1 MEKNKNPKL
10 IHEKFTDVSRFTR
23 WVNQLDEKDKALDSF
38 KRKKKWGSTLVVF
51 FFLFALSFILFPPV
65 KLDKEKIAP
74 LQKAETTGKV
84 KSEGTDI
91 ESTDV
96 KSFDLPID
104 SFENQLKRRIH
115 EHQNIFEQE

>member
-10 IHEKFTDVSRFTR
+10 TREKFTDVSRFTR

-38 KRKKKWGSTLVVF
+38 KRKKKWGLTLVVF
-51 FFLFALSFILFPPV
+51 FFLFALSFILFLPV

-74 LQKAETTGKV
+74 LQKAKTIGKV

-91 ESTDV
+91 